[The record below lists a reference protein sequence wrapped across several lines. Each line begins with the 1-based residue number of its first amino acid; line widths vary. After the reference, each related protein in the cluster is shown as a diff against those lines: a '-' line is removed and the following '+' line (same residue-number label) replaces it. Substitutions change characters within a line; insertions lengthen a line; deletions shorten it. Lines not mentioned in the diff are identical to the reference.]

1 MENINYVAH
10 LKGLSADNMRHILGF
25 PFQKPAP
32 LLIQSVSCFLVMRQY
47 LAESLE
53 TVTVE
58 EGHEQAGSG
67 FWRIAARPPR
77 ALFPM
82 RLSGI
87 WPWCSFC
94 FGNKCISGVLESVTG
109 MQRMK
114 PGYCS
119 YPCFISRRKV
129 NEASKSGHKLLTQ
142 LCKMGRKQQL
152 GEP

>member
-1 MENINYVAH
+1 
-10 LKGLSADNMRHILGF
+10 
-25 PFQKPAP
+25 
-32 LLIQSVSCFLVMRQY
+32 MRQY

-67 FWRIAARPPR
+67 FWRIAARPPG

-87 WPWCSFC
+87 WPWCSFS

-152 GEP
+152 GEPWPDSGINVRGLAVSGWCSDWSPALESEVWESYLCCYF